1 VASLLTSRHDHV
13 IPVAAP
19 GRSNIGAMESAGTHT
34 AIVTGANHG
43 IGAAVAA
50 ALATRGC
57 AVLCTYLRVD
67 EPDAPGLP
75 AAYREHRAR
84 DGAPVADRI
93 RAGGGQAMAVEANL
107 ADPVTAAGLF
117 GTAEEYFGPVD
128 ILVNNASGWVADTF
142 QPAHTDG
149 FGRAVQAVS
158 PGTWLQQFS
167 VDAMAAGLLIA
178 EFARRHIARGGTW
191 GRIIGLTSGGDLG
204 FPEEVSYG
212 AAKAAQTSYTMSAA
226 LELADYGVTA
236 NMVYPPVTDTGWV
249 TDAVREFVAASDTH
263 FHVASPAE
271 VAEVIAYLA
280 SDAAALI
287 TANVITLR

>member
-1 VASLLTSRHDHV
+1 MTGM
-13 IPVAAP
+13 P
-19 GRSNIGAMESAGTHT
+19 GSSHT

-50 ALATRGC
+50 ALAERGC

-67 EPDAPGLP
+67 DPAPGLP
-75 AAYREHRAR
+75 PAYRENRAQ
-84 DGAPVADRI
+84 GGSPVADQI
-93 RAGGGQAMAVEANL
+93 RAGGGRALAMEANL
-107 ADPVTAAGLF
+107 SDPATSAALF
-117 GTAEEYFGPVD
+117 DAAEQHLGPVD
-128 ILVNNASGWVADTF
+128 ILVNNASGWVADSF

-149 FGRAVQAVS
+149 FGRPIQAMN

-167 VDAMAAGLLIA
+167 VDALAAGLLIA
-178 EFARRHIARGGTW
+178 EFARRHVARAGTW
-191 GRIIGLTSGGDLG
+191 GRIVGLTSGAEVD
-204 FPEEVSYG
+204 FPDEVSYG

-226 LELADYGVTA
+226 IELADYGVTA
-236 NMVYPPVTDTGWV
+236 NMV
-249 TDAVREFVAASDTH
+249 H
-263 FHVASPAE
+263 E